1 MKSISIIVPV
11 YNVEKYLARCV
22 ESILN
27 QTFKDFE
34 LILVDDGSSDKSGV
48 MCEQYAKHDKR
59 IKVLHKENG
68 GLSSARNAGL
78 EIAEGK
84 YIGFIDSDDWIMT
97 DMYQF
102 LFDMTNEFHADIVQC
117 GFRKVDEKGQV
128 YNGDSRIECFATK
141 QYTGREAIRQLY
153 GDSQECQVNFLTW
166 NKLYKSVLFSDLR
179 FSEGKNNED
188 IIMTSKILTK
198 TNIVVVNNKP
208 KINYLQRDD
217 SIMGVQRENKE
228 KMLLSHAKAYEEI
241 IEYYSENNRGE
252 LELVKKYFA
261 NTILS
266 LMKCIW
272 LSGGNGDSKEY
283 IKLTIRKKDYLRLK
297 DFTGKGKGLYIIM
310 KLFFRGK
317 YDRY

>member
-22 ESILN
+22 KSILN
-27 QTFKDFE
+27 QNFKDFE

-48 MCEQYAKHDKR
+48 MCDQYAKQDER

-78 EIAEGK
+78 EVAEGK

-102 LFDMTNEFHADIVQC
+102 LFDMAIAFHADIVQC
-117 GFRKVDEKGQV
+117 GLRKVDERGQA

-153 GDSQECQVNFLTW
+153 GNSQECEVNFLTW
-166 NKLYKSVLFSDLR
+166 NKLYKSSLFLDLR

-188 IIMTSKILTK
+188 IIMTSKVLTK
-198 TNIVVVNNKP
+198 TDIVVVNNKP
-208 KINYLQRDD
+208 QINYLQRSD
-217 SIMGVQRENKE
+217 SIMGAQRKNKE

-241 IEYYSENNRGE
+241 MEYYSENNMEE
-252 LELVKKYFA
+252 LELVKKFFA

-266 LMKCIW
+266 LMKCIFFRAE
-272 LSGGNGDSKEY
+272 NEKVREY
-283 IKLTIRKKDYLRLK
+283 IKVVLRKKGCLCLK
-297 DFTGKGKGLYIIM
+297 DFTGKGKCAYIVM
-310 KLFFRGK
+310 KLFF
-317 YDRY
+317 